1 MQIRKDNRIVFN
13 EPRDF
18 ADSTNLFPISDIGY
32 TIGINPFPGKRSVE
46 AKKSVLNKIKQ
57 NNHCYCKRIKN
68 QNYTNESV
76 PACHFMR
83 IFQTCRL
90 HFSMLYENPFFP

>member
-13 EPRDF
+13 EPRRF
-18 ADSTNLFPISDIGY
+18 RRFYKFISDIGY

-57 NNHCYCKRIKN
+57 NNHCYCEKIKN